1 MELESL
7 RLDFLFNKKRTTFDT
22 NANSL
27 DQNLK
32 TSTTMSF
39 GATNSN
45 ATPPLNSIAQ
55 AQQMEENDIVL

>member
-39 GATNSN
+39 EATNSN
-45 ATPPLNSIAQ
+45 ATPLNSIAQ

>member
-39 GATNSN
+39 EATNSN